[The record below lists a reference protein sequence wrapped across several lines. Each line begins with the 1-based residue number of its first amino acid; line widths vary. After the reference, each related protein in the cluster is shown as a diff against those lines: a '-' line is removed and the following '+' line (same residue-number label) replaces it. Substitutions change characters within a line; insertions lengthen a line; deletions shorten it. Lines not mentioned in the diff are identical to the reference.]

1 MNRYNMNKNQLQF
14 TRKNF
19 NKLHLKEIMND
30 DNLDKLENKEDK
42 ILLEKCFQYVYQ
54 SKDNLNQKKYKN
66 KLFFVLVGYD
76 EVSMETKNTPFGM
89 CSISIDSTD
98 DNYTKLVIFDLFK
111 TVEGLDSDIFVKIF
125 LKKIH
130 DYYEKHFFVHSTSK
144 KQYLIRELIVYIE
157 PSKKSDTLANALTES
172 KYTSVGKMVNL
183 DKNSNKEFEEFTL
196 PLNVDQLIKQNKNK
210 NNSNSNNSSSNS
222 NNSSSNSN
230 KSNSNSNNSSSNSNK
245 SNSNSNNGSSNRVEN
260 MTTNEIKNKT
270 NNVQMNVSE
279 SIGPNITSNNGMMS
293 VNDSIKSDDSN
304 KDLFKEHNMSIEQNT
319 NQQSQQKSTTDTPS
333 TLETIQETGVQMNE
347 RLTKTINSG
356 LQSISQFF
364 SGKKE
369 ENSSTN
375 KSNGT
380 AMVVSSNSAQMS
392 VNSPQQDKHRNVLV
406 GGAKKKAKKAK
417 KVKKAVKKTVKKK
430 AVKKTSSKKTTAKN
444 APKKKVKKSTTS
456 KRSKTANLKAASK
469 KKTLKKPKHRG
480 LFSILF
486 R

>member
-66 KLFFVLVGYD
+66 KLFFILVGYD

-89 CSISIDSTD
+89 CSVSIDSTD

-111 TVEGLDSDIFVKIF
+111 TVEGLDSDVFTKIF

-130 DYYEKHFFVHSTSK
+130 NYYEKHFFVHSTSK
-144 KQYLIRELIVYIE
+144 KQYLIRELIMYIE

-172 KYTSVGKMVNL
+172 NYTSVGKMVNL
-183 DKNSNKEFEEFTL
+183 HKNSNKEFEEFTL

-222 NNSSSNSN
+222 NKSNPNSN
-230 KSNSNSNNSSSNSNK
+230 KSNP
-245 SNSNSNNGSSNRVEN
+245 NSNNGSSNRVEN

-304 KDLFKEHNMSIEQNT
+304 KNLFKEHNMSIEQNT

-417 KVKKAVKKTVKKK
+417 KVKKAVKKTIKKK
-430 AVKKTSSKKTTAKN
+430 AVKKTTTKKTTAKK
-444 APKKKVKKSTTS
+444 APKKKVKKSKTS
-456 KRSKTANLKAASK
+456 KTIKLKAASK
-469 KKTLKKPKHRG
+469 KKTLKKKPKHRG

>member
-1 MNRYNMNKNQLQF
+1 MNKNQLQF

-30 DNLDKLENKEDK
+30 ESLDKLENKEDK
-42 ILLEKCFQYVYQ
+42 ILLEKCFQYVYE
-54 SKDNLNQKKYKN
+54 SKEKLNQKKYKN
-66 KLFFVLVGYD
+66 KLFFILVGYD

-89 CSISIDSTD
+89 CSVSIDSTD

-111 TVEGLDSDIFVKIF
+111 TVEGLDSDVFVKIF

-144 KQYLIRELIVYIE
+144 KQYLIRELVVYIE
-157 PSKKSDTLANALTES
+157 PSKKTES
-172 KYTSVGKMVNL
+172 ISSAMNESNYTSVGKMVNL
-183 DKNSNKEFEEFTL
+183 HKNSNKEFEEFTL
-196 PLNVDQLIKQNKNK
+196 ALNVEQLIKQNKNK
-210 NNSNSNNSSSNS
+210 NISNNNKNNGNSNNSVNSNNNS
-222 NNSSSNSN
+222 NNS
-230 KSNSNSNNSSSNSNK
+230 KSNNSSNS
-245 SNSNSNNGSSNRVEN
+245 VEN
-260 MTTNEIKNKT
+260 MSTNEMKNKP
-270 NNVQMNVSE
+270 NNIQMNISE
-279 SIGPNITSNNGMMS
+279 NATPNSSAMS
-293 VNDSIKSDDSN
+293 VNESIKSADSN
-304 KDLFKEHNMSIEQNT
+304 KNLFKEQNMSIEQNT
-319 NQQSQQKSTTDTPS
+319 NQQSQQKSTTDSPS

-369 ENSSTN
+369 DNSSAN
-375 KSNGT
+375 KNNGS

-392 VNSPQQDKHRNVLV
+392 VNSPQQDKPRNVLV

-430 AVKKTSSKKTTAKN
+430 AVKKTTTKKTATKKAQ
-444 APKKKVKKSTTS
+444 KKKVKKSSTS
-456 KRSKTANLKAASK
+456 KTSKTTNKKAASK
-469 KKTLKKPKHRG
+469 KKTLKKKPKHRG